1 MKIIRDDFYFLDRS
15 SLFIFESVII
25 KSLCYNLVKINNIF
39 LSFFGRCILKNVMC
53 LWFLKLMNVLV
64 FVLKYF
70 CK

>member
-39 LSFFGRCILKNVMC
+39 LSFFGRRILKNVMC